1 MPTLDPTRSQIDPE
15 ALRLIE
21 ATGHSVLPGAKNPD
35 SLERPDRSPNWDG
48 LSFHWWKAV
57 REKQTS
63 TYLRL
68 IAICEEDYPTFAA
81 LLLRV
86 YNKSVSRVHPFIFN
100 QAQRYAWN
108 VVSKEIAAEH
118 ALFVQFL
125 KARQVGV
132 STLVLGKHF
141 WHAWRERDLYTT
153 IIAHQDKLARTLVRT
168 LSLFYD
174 ELPDLPEIRPRLRQM
189 SRSAKIPS
197 SDVHFSYRNGMEWR
211 STISTHVAK
220 NIEARGAQSK
230 HILESEYAFYPDPKG
245 LNDALMPQLPPLGS
259 PARLECSVIIEST
272 PNGQNHFYDMWQL
285 AKSKKSEWIAIF
297 LPWFISDDL
306 YSVNP
311 DSDWKMTPE
320 EKDLQKQL
328 SRVRVN
334 EYDGKV
340 VTKAQMYWRRLTI
353 IAKADTT
360 ADAEMAFDQEFP
372 SDDETCF
379 LLYESQSLFKD
390 DMRYLGSCISEMEDL
405 ARKEC
410 TTHDLKQ
417 QAPIIGDLEFTPL
430 HNPFGERP
438 KTERMKTVF
447 KQKQK
452 GRLSIWEFPKE
463 GHIYVAGSDSGDIAD
478 SAVTH
483 VCCVTCAQQA
493 AELITHGEGVEVFTD
508 HTIALCRF
516 FSNALWM
523 PEVNHVGSIMLK
535 RGMVDWGYGRV
546 ARDEKWD
553 EPALK
558 KNKYGHY
565 TTEQTKPILVSGMK
579 SLIQERFYRIASKRL
594 RSEMSTF
601 QSIGT
606 TLNGNPRFAGGRQ
619 CDHDDTVMAMALA
632 LRAVRQSPKLHAE
645 ITTKRHVELP
655 SAVDLGLND
664 SPQVMARKME
674 NVPEAV
680 RMYFE
685 GLDEYLPSNP
695 IRGPFLGMW

>member
-1 MPTLDPTRSQIDPE
+1 MLASDPTRSQIDAE
-15 ALRLIE
+15 ALRIIE
-21 ATGHSVLPGAKNPD
+21 ANGITVTPGAKDPFN
-35 SLERPDRSPNWDG
+35 LERADHSPKWEG
-48 LSFHWWKAV
+48 LPESWWIRMRAEKPKAY
-57 REKQTS
+57 Q
-63 TYLRL
+63 RL
-68 IAICEEDYPTFAA
+68 IAIIEEDYPTFAA
-81 LLLRV
+81 CLLKV
-86 YNKSVSRVHPFIFN
+86 YNKSVSRIHPFIFN
-100 QAQRYAWN
+100 KAQRHAWN
-108 VVSKEIAAEH
+108 IMSRVTSTGKP
-118 ALFVQFL
+118 LFLQFL
-125 KARQVGV
+125 KSRQVGV
-132 STLVLGKHF
+132 STKILGKHF

-153 IIAHQDKLARTLVRT
+153 VIAHQDKLARTLVRT

-174 ELPDLPEIRPRLRQM
+174 ELPDLPEIKPRLRQM
-189 SRSAKIPS
+189 NRAAKIPV
-197 SDVHFSYRNGMEWR
+197 SDVHFSFRRGVEWR

-220 NIEARGAQSK
+220 NIEARGAIAK

-245 LNDALMPQLPPLGS
+245 LNDALMPQLPPIGS

-272 PNGQNHFYDMWQL
+272 PNGQNHFYDLWQL
-285 AKSKKSEWIAIF
+285 AKSGKSEWVPIF
-297 LPWFISDDL
+297 LPWFICDDL

-311 DSDWKMTPE
+311 PDDWRMTAE

-334 EYDGKV
+334 EYDGLV

-353 IAKADTT
+353 LAKADATV
-360 ADAEMAFDQEFP
+360 DAEMAFDMEYP

-390 DMRYLGSCISEMEDL
+390 DMRYLGSCISEMEEL

-410 TTHDLKQ
+410 TLHDLKQ
-417 QAPIIGDLEFTPL
+417 QAPIVGDLDFPPL
-430 HNPFGERP
+430 ANPFAEKKAIEGTKPTFR
-438 KTERMKTVF
+438 
-447 KQKQK
+447 QKPK
-452 GRLSIWEFPKE
+452 GRLSIWEFPKK
-463 GHIYVAGSDSGDIAD
+463 GHLYVVGSDSGDLAD
-478 SAVTH
+478 SAVSH

-493 AELITHGEGVEVFTD
+493 AELITHGEGVEAFTD

-516 FSNALWM
+516 YEMALWM

-553 EPALK
+553 EPVLK

-579 SLIQERFYRIASKRL
+579 SLIQERFYRISSKML

-601 QSIGT
+601 QNMGT
-606 TLNGNPRFAGGRQ
+606 TLAGNPRYYGAHSK
-619 CDHDDTVMAMALA
+619 HDDCVMAMGLA
-632 LRAVRQSPKLHAE
+632 LRAVRQSPKLHSE
-645 ITTKRHVELP
+645 ITAKRHVSLP
-655 SAVDLGLND
+655 TAVDLGLND

-674 NVPEAV
+674 AIPEAV

-685 GLDEYLPSNP
+685 GIDEYLPSNP
-695 IRGPFLGMW
+695 IRGPFEAMW